1 VEVHLD
7 RKLVDLVAA
16 RLRERYGDRAAEF
29 VRDQLEHAGEQTDAL
44 SAQAWQ
50 DVATALERGLTT
62 TASPQPDA
70 SDQPVAAGLTVLVVD
85 DEPDVRDTLVRML
98 KPKRYNVVLADS
110 GAAALRVLDGIAPD
124 LVLSDVV
131 MPGMTGF
138 DLAYRA
144 RQRRPEL
151 KFLFI
156 TGFAER
162 VSGMDDRSELDK
174 VLTKP
179 IMPSDLRHE
188 VAALIG

>member
-7 RKLVDLVAA
+7 RKLVEAGQ
-16 RLRERYGDRAAEF
+16 LRHRYGDRADEF

-44 SAQAWQ
+44 SAQAWR
-50 DVATALERGLTT
+50 DVAAALERGLAA
-62 TASPQPDA
+62 TALAAADA
-70 SDQPVAAGLTVLVVD
+70 SDRPAEAGLTVLVVD
-85 DEPDVRDTLVRML
+85 DEPDVRDTLFRML
-98 KPKRYNVVLADS
+98 KPRRYNVVLADS
-110 GAAALRVLDGIAPD
+110 GAAALRVLDEGVAPD

-156 TGFAER
+156 TGYAER